1 METTLFGKH
10 AGAARISLLLSPERS
25 SRFVLMPDVA
35 VIDDRVTNRNVLTR
49 LAASVEEGV
58 RVKAFAG
65 PQAALDAFQ
74 SAMPDLVITDFKMPG
89 MDGADFT
96 RAFRA
101 IPGAAEIPVVVVTV
115 YEERSY
121 CYQALEAGATD
132 FLLSPVDHHEF
143 RARARNL
150 LTLRKQ
156 QKLLE
161 QRAHQL
167 QRQLL
172 SSTEQHEA
180 ALRASESRLRRMIDT
195 VPAMI
200 SAVERSGRITLINS
214 AHRRLYGI
222 DCAAADRTLAQV
234 HGENYA
240 TRHLVLNAKVF
251 ETGQT
256 VPSFE
261 HEVIAP
267 GSNEEHVLL
276 TTKSPL
282 LDEAGRVAEVVTV
295 SLDVTEL
302 KRAEAQIRH
311 QAGHDAL
318 TGLPNRAL
326 FKDFLEH
333 ALARARRG
341 NTQAA
346 LLLLDLDRFKGV
358 NDAFGLPCG
367 DLLLQA
373 VAARLQTCLHDGETI
388 ARLGGDEFAILQP
401 DVRRPD
407 DPAAL
412 ARRMIDSF
420 GQPFDTNGEEV
431 HTSASIGITMFPADG
446 QTADRLLKNAELA
459 MYRAKS
465 NGRNGS
471 CFFAPQMN
479 LVARR
484 TGLLER
490 ELRQAFVAD
499 QFTVHYQPQR
509 DLRAGRIV
517 AVEAL
522 LRWRHPRRGM
532 VRPTEFIGLA
542 EDIGLIGPLTERVL
556 KRACRQHQLW
566 QRAGI
571 PALRLSVNLSPVQ
584 FREVGVVQLIE
595 RALAETGFD
604 PRYLEIELTEGV
616 MLESSDASMTS
627 LRRLRKCGIGFS
639 LDDFGTGY
647 SSLAYVKRLPV
658 QRLKIDQSF
667 VHRLGLDGQDE
678 AIVRAVIDLGHSL
691 DLKVTAEGVESVDQ
705 LRRLQELGCDEAQGD
720 LISPPLPAEA
730 FVTAFASPGL
740 PTPVPG

>member
-1 METTLFGKH
+1 
-10 AGAARISLLLSPERS
+10 
-25 SRFVLMPDVA
+25 MPNVV

-58 RVKAFAG
+58 RVKAFAS
-65 PQAALDAFQ
+65 PQEALDWIRGT
-74 SAMPDLVITDFKMPG
+74 MPDLVITDFKMPG

-101 IPGAAEIPVVVVTV
+101 IPGAADVPVVVVTV

-161 QRAHQL
+161 QRASDLHHE
-167 QRQLL
+167 LL

-180 ALRASESRLRRMIDT
+180 ALRASDCRLRRLIDT
-195 VPAMI
+195 VPALI
-200 SAVERSGRITLINS
+200 SAVTANGRITLTNS

-222 DCAAADRTLAQV
+222 DPGAATGKTLAQV
-234 HGENYA
+234 HGDDYA
-240 TRHLVLNAKVF
+240 TQHLVLNAKVF
-251 ETGQT
+251 ETGET

-261 HEVIAP
+261 HEVVTP
-267 GSNEEHVLL
+267 GSTQEHVLL

-282 LDEAGRVAEVVTV
+282 FDEAGRVVEVVTV
-295 SLDVTEL
+295 SLDVTDL

-326 FKDFLEH
+326 FKDLLEH
-333 ALARARRG
+333 ALTRARRG
-341 NTQAA
+341 QTQAA
-346 LLLLDLDRFKGV
+346 VLLLDLDRFKGV
-358 NDAFGLPCG
+358 NDAFGLACG
-367 DLLLQA
+367 DLLLRA
-373 VAARLQTCLHDGETI
+373 VAARLQSCVDDAGAI
-388 ARLGGDEFAILQP
+388 ARLGGDEFAILQSG
-401 DVRRPD
+401 VRGPD
-407 DPAAL
+407 DPRAL
-412 ARRMIDSF
+412 ARRLIDSF
-420 GQPFDTNGEEV
+420 GQPFDARGEEV
-431 HTSASIGITMFPADG
+431 HTSASIGITMFPVGRSERRPAAQERRARHVPRQGERPQRQLFLCAADEPG
-446 QTADRLLKNAELA
+446 RAAHGPAGARAAPGLRGRSVHRALSAA
-459 MYRAKS
+459 ARSAYRAAS
-465 NGRNGS
+465 S
-471 CFFAPQMN
+471 
-479 LVARR
+479 
-484 TGLLER
+484 
-490 ELRQAFVAD
+490 
-499 QFTVHYQPQR
+499 
-509 DLRAGRIV
+509 

-556 KRACRQHQLW
+556 ARACRQHRLW
-566 QRAGI
+566 QRAGMTG
-571 PALRLSVNLSPVQ
+571 LRLSVNLSPVQ
-584 FREVGVVQLIE
+584 FREGGVVQLIE
-595 RALAETGFD
+595 RTLAETGFD
-604 PRYLEIELTEGV
+604 PHYLEIELTEGV
-616 MLESSDASMTS
+616 MLESSDAAMAS
-627 LRRLRKCGIGFS
+627 LRRLRQVGIGFS

-691 DLKVTAEGVESVDQ
+691 ELKVTAEGVESAEQ

-730 FVTAFASPGL
+730 FHAVFASPGL
-740 PTPVPG
+740 PAAAVG

>member
-1 METTLFGKH
+1 
-10 AGAARISLLLSPERS
+10 
-25 SRFVLMPDVA
+25 MPDVV

-58 RVKAFAG
+58 RVKAFAS
-65 PQAALDAFQ
+65 PQAALEWVQ
-74 SAMPDLVITDFKMPG
+74 HAMPDLVITDFKMPG

-101 IPGAAEIPVVVVTV
+101 MPGAFEVPVVVVTV

-150 LTLRKQ
+150 LTMRKQ

-161 QRAHQL
+161 QRAHEL
-167 QRQLL
+167 RRELL

-180 ALRASESRLRRMIDT
+180 ALRASELRLRRLIDT

-200 SAVERSGRITLINS
+200 SAVSAGGRLTLINS
-214 AHRRLYGI
+214 AHKQIYGI
-222 DCAAADRTLAQV
+222 DPAAATGKTLAEV
-234 HGENYA
+234 HGEDYA
-240 TRHLVLNAKVF
+240 TQHLVLNAKVF
-251 ETGQT
+251 ESGETL
-256 VPSFE
+256 PSFE
-261 HEVIAP
+261 HEVSAS
-267 GSNEEHVLL
+267 GGDCERTLL
-276 TTKSPL
+276 TSKSPL
-282 LDEAGRVAEVVTV
+282 FDDAGRVAEVVTV

-302 KRAEAQIRH
+302 KRAEAQMRH

-318 TGLPNRAL
+318 TGLPNRSL

-333 ALARARRG
+333 ALSRARRG
-341 NTQAA
+341 DWQAA
-346 LLLLDLDRFKGV
+346 ILLLDLDRFKGV

-373 VAARLQTCLHDGETI
+373 VAERLQTCLRDKEAI
-388 ARLGGDEFAILQP
+388 ARLGGDEFAILQS
-401 DVRRPD
+401 DVRGPE
-407 DPAAL
+407 DPRAL
-412 ARRMIDSF
+412 ARRMIESF
-420 GQPFDTNGEEV
+420 GQPFEANGEEV

-465 NGRNGS
+465 NGRNSS

-484 TGLLER
+484 TGLLEH
-490 ELRQAFVAD
+490 ELRQAFGAD

-509 DLRAGRIV
+509 DLKTGRIV
-517 AVEAL
+517 GVEAL

-556 KRACRQHQLW
+556 ERACRQQKVW
-566 QRAGI
+566 QRAGVT
-571 PALRLSVNLSPVQ
+571 LRLSVNLSPVQ
-584 FREVGVVQLIE
+584 FREGGVVELIE
-595 RALAETGFD
+595 RTLAETGVD
-604 PRYLEIELTEGV
+604 PHHFEIELTEGV
-616 MLESSDASMTS
+616 MLESSDAAMTS

-691 DLKVTAEGVESVDQ
+691 DLKVTAEGVESAEQ

-730 FVTAFASPGL
+730 FQAVFASSGL
-740 PTPVPG
+740 TAVATT

>member
-1 METTLFGKH
+1 
-10 AGAARISLLLSPERS
+10 
-25 SRFVLMPDVA
+25 MPDVV

-58 RVKAFAG
+58 RVKAFAS
-65 PQAALDAFQ
+65 PQAALDWVRD
-74 SAMPDLVITDFKMPG
+74 AMPDLVITDFKMPG

-101 IPGAAEIPVVVVTV
+101 LPGASEVPVVVVTV

-150 LTLRKQ
+150 LTMRKQ

-161 QRAHQL
+161 QRAHEL
-167 QRQLL
+167 RRELL

-180 ALRASESRLRRMIDT
+180 ALRASELRLRRLIDT

-200 SAVERSGRITLINS
+200 SAVDASGRLTLINS
-214 AHRRLYGI
+214 AHKQLYGI
-222 DCAAADRTLAQV
+222 DPAAATGKNLAEV
-234 HGENYA
+234 HGEDYA
-240 TRHLVLNAKVF
+240 TQHLVLNAKVF
-251 ETGQT
+251 ESGETL
-256 VPSFE
+256 PSFE
-261 HEVIAP
+261 HDVTAP
-267 GSNEEHVLL
+267 SGNQERCLL
-276 TTKSPL
+276 TSKSPL
-282 LDEAGRVAEVVTV
+282 FDDAGRVVEVVTV

-302 KRAEAQIRH
+302 RRAEAQMRH
-311 QAGHDAL
+311 QAAHDAL
-318 TGLPNRAL
+318 TGLPNRSL

-341 NTQAA
+341 DWQAA
-346 LLLLDLDRFKGV
+346 VLLLDLDRFKGV

-373 VAARLQTCLHDGETI
+373 VAERLQTCLRDTEAI
-388 ARLGGDEFAILQP
+388 ARLGGDEFAILQS
-401 DVRRPD
+401 DVRGPE
-407 DPAAL
+407 DPRAL
-412 ARRMIDSF
+412 ARRMIESF
-420 GQPFDTNGEEV
+420 GQPFVANGEEV

-465 NGRNGS
+465 NGRNSS

-484 TGLLER
+484 TGLLEH
-490 ELRQAFVAD
+490 ELRQGFGAD

-509 DLRAGRIV
+509 DLKTGRIV
-517 AVEAL
+517 GVEAL

-556 KRACRQHQLW
+556 DRACRQQKVW
-566 QRAGI
+566 QRAGVT
-571 PALRLSVNLSPVQ
+571 LRLSVNLSPVQ
-584 FREVGVVQLIE
+584 FREGGVVEMIE
-595 RALAETGFD
+595 RTLAETGVD
-604 PRYLEIELTEGV
+604 PQHFEIELTEGV
-616 MLESSDASMTS
+616 MLESSDAAMTS

-691 DLKVTAEGVESVDQ
+691 DLKVTAEGVESAEQ
-705 LRRLQELGCDEAQGD
+705 LRRLHELGCDEAQGD

-730 FVTAFASPGL
+730 FHAVFASSGL
-740 PTPVPG
+740 SAVATS

>member
-1 METTLFGKH
+1 
-10 AGAARISLLLSPERS
+10 
-25 SRFVLMPDVA
+25 MPDVA

-58 RVKAFAG
+58 RVKAFAS
-65 PQAALDAFQ
+65 PQAALDWFQ
-74 SAMPDLVITDFKMPG
+74 STMPDLVITDFKMPG

-101 IPGAAEIPVVVVTV
+101 IPGAADVPVVVVTV

-161 QRAHQL
+161 QRAHDL
-167 QRQLL
+167 HRELL

-180 ALRASESRLRRMIDT
+180 ALRASECRLRRLIDT

-200 SAVERSGRITLINS
+200 SAVDRSGRITLINS

-222 DCAAADRTLAQV
+222 DQAAPEQTLAQV
-234 HGENYA
+234 HGDNYA
-240 TRHLVLNAKVF
+240 TQHLVLNDKVF
-251 ETGQT
+251 ETGDNVSSYQ
-256 VPSFE
+256 

-267 GSNEEHVLL
+267 GSNQEHVLL

-282 LDEAGRVAEVVTV
+282 RDGAGRIAEVVTV

-326 FKDFLEH
+326 FRDCLEH

-346 LLLLDLDRFKGV
+346 VLLLDLDRFKGV

-373 VAARLQTCLHDGETI
+373 VAARLQTCLHETETV
-388 ARLGGDEFAILQP
+388 ARLGGDEFAILQSE
-401 DVRRPD
+401 VSRPD
-407 DPAAL
+407 DPRAL
-412 ARRMIDSF
+412 AQRMIDSF
-420 GQPFDTNGEEV
+420 GQPFEANGEEV

-446 QTADRLLKNAELA
+446 HTADRLLKNAELA

-465 NGRNGS
+465 NGRNNS

-566 QRAGI
+566 QRAGM
-571 PALRLSVNLSPVQ
+571 ALRLSVNLSPVQ
-584 FREVGVVQLIE
+584 FREGGVVQLIE
-595 RALAETGFD
+595 RTLGETGFD
-604 PRYLEIELTEGV
+604 PQYLEIELTEGV
-616 MLESSDASMTS
+616 MLETSDASMAS

-730 FVTAFASPGL
+730 FLTAFVSSGR
-740 PTPVPG
+740 PTTVTG

>member
-1 METTLFGKH
+1 
-10 AGAARISLLLSPERS
+10 
-25 SRFVLMPDVA
+25 MPDVV

-58 RVKAFAG
+58 RVKAFAS
-65 PQAALDAFQ
+65 PQAALEWVQ
-74 SAMPDLVITDFKMPG
+74 HAMPDLVITDFKMPG

-101 IPGAAEIPVVVVTV
+101 MPGASEVPVVVVTV

-161 QRAHQL
+161 QRAHEL
-167 QRQLL
+167 RRELL

-180 ALRASESRLRRMIDT
+180 ALRASELRLRRLIDT

-200 SAVERSGRITLINS
+200 SAVNAGGRLTLINS
-214 AHRRLYGI
+214 AHKQIYGI
-222 DCAAADRTLAQV
+222 DPVTATGKTLAEV
-234 HGENYA
+234 HGEDYA
-240 TRHLVLNAKVF
+240 TQHLVLNAKVF
-251 ETGQT
+251 ESGETL
-256 VPSFE
+256 PSFE
-261 HEVIAP
+261 HDVSAP
-267 GSNEEHVLL
+267 GGDRERMLL
-276 TTKSPL
+276 TSKSPL
-282 LDEAGRVAEVVTV
+282 FDDAGRVAEVVTV

-302 KRAEAQIRH
+302 KRAEAQMRH

-318 TGLPNRAL
+318 TGLPNRSL

-333 ALARARRG
+333 ALSRARRG
-341 NTQAA
+341 DWQAA
-346 LLLLDLDRFKGV
+346 VLLLDLDRFKGV

-373 VAARLQTCLHDGETI
+373 VAERLQTCLRDKEAI
-388 ARLGGDEFAILQP
+388 ARLGGDEFAILQS
-401 DVRRPD
+401 DVRGPE
-407 DPAAL
+407 DPRAL

-420 GQPFDTNGEEV
+420 SQPFEANGEEV

-465 NGRNGS
+465 NGRNSS

-484 TGLLER
+484 TGLLEH
-490 ELRQAFVAD
+490 ELRHAFGAD

-509 DLRAGRIV
+509 DLKTGRIV
-517 AVEAL
+517 GVEAL

-556 KRACRQHQLW
+556 DRACRQQRLW
-566 QRAGI
+566 QHAGVT
-571 PALRLSVNLSPVQ
+571 LRLSVNLSPVQ
-584 FREVGVVQLIE
+584 FREGGVVELIE
-595 RALAETGFD
+595 RTLSETGVNPHHF
-604 PRYLEIELTEGV
+604 EIELTEGV
-616 MLESSDASMTS
+616 MLESSDAAMTS

-691 DLKVTAEGVESVDQ
+691 DLKVTAEGVETAEQ

-730 FVTAFASPGL
+730 FQAVFASAGL
-740 PTPVPG
+740 SAVATT

>member
-1 METTLFGKH
+1 
-10 AGAARISLLLSPERS
+10 
-25 SRFVLMPDVA
+25 MPDVV

-58 RVKAFAG
+58 RVKAFAS
-65 PQAALDAFQ
+65 PQAALEWVQ
-74 SAMPDLVITDFKMPG
+74 HAMPDLVITDFKMPG

-101 IPGAAEIPVVVVTV
+101 MPGAFEVPVVVVTV

-150 LTLRKQ
+150 LTMRKQ

-161 QRAHQL
+161 QRAHEL
-167 QRQLL
+167 RRELL

-180 ALRASESRLRRMIDT
+180 ALRASELRLRRLIDT

-200 SAVERSGRITLINS
+200 SAVSAGGRLTLINS
-214 AHRRLYGI
+214 AHKQIYGV
-222 DCAAADRTLAQV
+222 DPAAATGKTLAEV
-234 HGENYA
+234 HGEDYA
-240 TRHLVLNAKVF
+240 TQHLVLNAKVF
-251 ETGQT
+251 ESGETL
-256 VPSFE
+256 PSFE
-261 HEVIAP
+261 HEVSAP
-267 GSNEEHVLL
+267 GGDCERTLL
-276 TTKSPL
+276 TSKSPL
-282 LDEAGRVAEVVTV
+282 FDDAGRVAEVVTV

-302 KRAEAQIRH
+302 KRAEAQMRH

-318 TGLPNRAL
+318 TGLPNRSL

-333 ALARARRG
+333 ALSRARRG
-341 NTQAA
+341 DWQAA
-346 LLLLDLDRFKGV
+346 VLLLDLDRFKGV

-373 VAARLQTCLHDGETI
+373 VAERLQTCLRDKEAI
-388 ARLGGDEFAILQP
+388 ARLGGDEFAILQS
-401 DVRRPD
+401 DVRGPE
-407 DPAAL
+407 DPRAL
-412 ARRMIDSF
+412 ARRMIESF
-420 GQPFDTNGEEV
+420 GQPFEANGEEV

-465 NGRNGS
+465 NGRNSS

-484 TGLLER
+484 TGLLEH
-490 ELRQAFVAD
+490 ELRQAFGAD

-509 DLRAGRIV
+509 DLKTGRIV
-517 AVEAL
+517 GVEAL

-556 KRACRQHQLW
+556 ERACRQQKVW
-566 QRAGI
+566 QRAGVT
-571 PALRLSVNLSPVQ
+571 LRLSVNLSPVQ
-584 FREVGVVQLIE
+584 FREGGVVELIE
-595 RALAETGFD
+595 RTLAEAGVD
-604 PRYLEIELTEGV
+604 PHHFEIELTEGV
-616 MLESSDASMTS
+616 MLESSDAAMTS

-691 DLKVTAEGVESVDQ
+691 GLKVTAEGVESAEQ

-730 FVTAFASPGL
+730 FQAVFASSGL
-740 PTPVPG
+740 STVATT

>member
-1 METTLFGKH
+1 
-10 AGAARISLLLSPERS
+10 
-25 SRFVLMPDVA
+25 MPNVV

-49 LAASVEEGV
+49 LAASVAEGV
-58 RVKAFAG
+58 RVKAFAS
-65 PQAALDAFQ
+65 PQAALDWIQ
-74 SAMPDLVITDFKMPG
+74 GSMPDLVITDFKMPG

-96 RAFRA
+96 RAFRSM
-101 IPGAAEIPVVVVTV
+101 PGALDIPVVVVTV

-150 LTLRKQ
+150 LILRKQ

-161 QRAHQL
+161 QRAHEL
-167 QRQLL
+167 RCELL
-172 SSTEQHEA
+172 SCTEQHEA
-180 ALRASESRLRRMIDT
+180 ALRASELRLRRLIDT

-200 SAVERSGRITLINS
+200 SAVDHGGRLSLINS
-214 AHRRLYGI
+214 AHKELYGL
-222 DCAAADRTLAQV
+222 DAATVTGKTLTEV
-234 HGENYA
+234 HGEGQA
-240 TRHLVLNAKVF
+240 AQHVVLNAKVF
-251 ETGQT
+251 ETGET
-256 VPSFE
+256 IPSYE
-261 HEVIAP
+261 HEVSAP
-267 GSNEEHVLL
+267 GANRERILL

-282 LDEAGRVAEVVTV
+282 FDDAGRVAEVVTV
-295 SLDVTEL
+295 SLDITEL
-302 KRAEAQIRH
+302 KQAEARMRH
-311 QAGHDAL
+311 QAGHDSL

-326 FKDFLEH
+326 FRDFLEH
-333 ALARARRG
+333 ALARARR
-341 NTQAA
+341 NEWQAA
-346 LLLLDLDRFKGV
+346 VLLLDLDRFKGI

-373 VAARLQTCLHDGETI
+373 VAERLQTCLRDTEAI
-388 ARLGGDEFAILQP
+388 ARLGGDEFAILQS
-401 DVRRPD
+401 DVRNPD
-407 DPAAL
+407 DPRAL

-420 GQPFDTNGEEV
+420 GQPFEANGEEV

-509 DLRAGRIV
+509 DLRTGRV
-517 AVEAL
+517 VGVEAL

-556 KRACRQHQLW
+556 DRACRQHRLW
-566 QRAGI
+566 LKSGM
-571 PALRLSVNLSPVQ
+571 PAMRLSVNLSPVQ
-584 FREVGVVQLIE
+584 FREGSVVGLIE
-595 RALAETGFD
+595 RTLADTGLA
-604 PRYLEIELTEGV
+604 PECLEIELTEGV
-616 MLESSDASMTS
+616 MLEGSDAAMTS
-627 LRRLRKCGIGFS
+627 LRRLRKFGVGFS

-667 VHRLGLDGQDE
+667 VHRLGQDGQDE

-691 DLKVTAEGVESVDQ
+691 GLKVTAEGVESAEQ

-730 FVTAFASPGL
+730 FHAVFANRGL
-740 PTPVPG
+740 PAAATG

>member
-1 METTLFGKH
+1 
-10 AGAARISLLLSPERS
+10 
-25 SRFVLMPDVA
+25 MPNVV

-58 RVKAFAG
+58 RVKAFAT
-65 PQAALDAFQ
+65 PQAALDWVRDT
-74 SAMPDLVITDFKMPG
+74 MPDLVITDFKMPG

-101 IPGAAEIPVVVVTV
+101 IPGAFEVPVVVVTV

-161 QRAHQL
+161 QRAQDLHREL
-167 QRQLL
+167 V
-172 SSTEQHEA
+172 SSSQQHEA
-180 ALRASESRLRRMIDT
+180 ALRASDSRLRRLIDT

-200 SAVERSGRITLINS
+200 SAVSAGGRITLINS
-214 AHRRLYGI
+214 AHRRVYGI
-222 DCAAADRTLAQV
+222 DPATATGKTLAEV
-234 HGENYA
+234 HGEDYA
-240 TRHLVLNAKVF
+240 TQHLVLNAKVF
-251 ETGQT
+251 ETGET

-267 GSNEEHVLL
+267 GSSQEHVLL

-282 LDEAGRVAEVVTV
+282 LDQAGRVAEVVTV

-302 KRAEAQIRH
+302 RRAEAQIRH

-341 NTQAA
+341 NAQAA
-346 LLLLDLDRFKGV
+346 VLLLDLDRFKGV

-373 VAARLQTCLHDGETI
+373 VAARLQACVDDAGAI
-388 ARLGGDEFAILQP
+388 ARLGGDEFAILQSE
-401 DVRRPD
+401 VRGPD
-407 DPAAL
+407 DPRAL

-420 GQPFDTNGEEV
+420 GQPFDARGEEV

-446 QTADRLLKNAELA
+446 QNADRLLKNAELA

-490 ELRQAFVAD
+490 ELRQGFAAD

-509 DLRAGRIV
+509 DLRTGRIV

-556 KRACRQHQLW
+556 ERACRQHRLW
-566 QRAGI
+566 QRAGMTG
-571 PALRLSVNLSPVQ
+571 LRLSVNLSPVQ
-584 FREVGVVQLIE
+584 FREGGVVQLIE
-595 RALAETGFD
+595 RTLAETGFD
-604 PRYLEIELTEGV
+604 PQNLEIELTEGV
-616 MLESSDASMTS
+616 MLESSDAAMAS
-627 LRRLRKCGIGFS
+627 LRRLRKFGIEFS

-667 VHRLGLDGQDE
+667 VHRLGLDGHDE

-691 DLKVTAEGVESVDQ
+691 DLKVTAEGVESAEQ

-730 FVTAFASPGL
+730 FHAVFASPGL
-740 PTPVPG
+740 PAAALG

>member
-1 METTLFGKH
+1 
-10 AGAARISLLLSPERS
+10 
-25 SRFVLMPDVA
+25 MPDVA

-58 RVKAFAG
+58 RVKAFAS
-65 PQAALDAFQ
+65 PQVALDWFQ
-74 SAMPDLVITDFKMPG
+74 GTMPDLVITDFKMPG
-89 MDGADFT
+89 MDGAEFT

-101 IPGAAEIPVVVVTV
+101 IPGAADVPVVVVTV

-161 QRAHQL
+161 RRARDLHCE
-167 QRQLL
+167 LL

-180 ALRASESRLRRMIDT
+180 ALRASECRLRRLIDT

-200 SAVERSGRITLINS
+200 SAVDSNGRLTLMNS

-222 DCAAADRTLAQV
+222 DPAAATDQTLAQV

-240 TRHLVLNAKVF
+240 TQHLVLNAKVF
-251 ETGQT
+251 ETGEN

-261 HEVIAP
+261 HEAIAP
-267 GSNEEHVLL
+267 GSDRELVLL

-282 LDEAGRVAEVVTV
+282 VDEAGRVAEVVTV
-295 SLDVTEL
+295 SLDVTDL
-302 KRAEAQIRH
+302 KQAEAQIRH

-326 FKDFLEH
+326 FKDFIEH

-346 LLLLDLDRFKGV
+346 VLLLDLDRFKGV

-373 VAARLQTCLHDGETI
+373 VAARLQTCLHDTETL
-388 ARLGGDEFAILQP
+388 ARLGGDEFAILQS
-401 DVRRPD
+401 DVRRPE
-407 DPAAL
+407 DPGAL

-420 GQPFDTNGEEV
+420 GQPFETSGEEV

-446 QTADRLLKNAELA
+446 HTADRLLKNAELA

-465 NGRNGS
+465 NGRNSS

-556 KRACRQHQLW
+556 ERACRQHQLW
-566 QRAGI
+566 QRAGL
-571 PALRLSVNLSPVQ
+571 PKLRLSVNLSPIQ
-584 FREVGVVQLIE
+584 FREGGVVQLIE
-595 RALAETGFD
+595 RTLEETGFD
-604 PRYLEIELTEGV
+604 PQLLEIELTEGV
-616 MLESSDASMTS
+616 MLESSDASMNS
-627 LRRLRKCGIGFS
+627 LRRLRKYGIGFS

-667 VHRLGLDGQDE
+667 VHRLGLDGHDE

-730 FVTAFASPGL
+730 FLTAFASPDV
-740 PTPVPG
+740 PTVAMG